1 MSTELNTTEREELI
15 EILRASTLSAIAS
28 IISMAHATKRLT
40 EMGIDVTDLGLG
52 ISGGRRDALINIANE
67 NLNPKVY
74 QSLGHRPQLL
84 RLVCTLSE
92 EDQNQWANGMPIK
105 VYLPHDLSH
114 TEGDYILVTPDQLN
128 QKQIKQVFAQ
138 SGGLRTKAGQLEWV
152 AANTDRAQVKPVE
165 SSEVRIGKGYVQFT
179 GPTTQTLADLL
190 ELVKRLTEKR
200 A

>member
-1 MSTELNTTEREELI
+1 MSTAINTTERDQLI
-15 EILRASTLSAIAS
+15 EILRVSTVSAIES
-28 IISMAHATKRLT
+28 IIKMAHATKRLT
-40 EMGIDVTDLGLG
+40 EMGVDVTDLGLG
-52 ISGGRRDALINIANE
+52 ISGGRRDALINIANQ
-67 NLNPKVY
+67 NLNPQVY

-84 RLVCTLSE
+84 RLVCTLSKDE
-92 EDQNQWANGMPIK
+92 QNQWANGIPVK
-105 VYLPHDLSH
+105 VYLSH
-114 TEGDYILVTPDQLN
+114 TEGDYVLAKPEQLN

-152 AANTDRAQVKPVE
+152 AANTDRALVKTIE
-165 SSEVRIGKGYVQFT
+165 SPEVRIGRGYVEFT

>member
-1 MSTELNTTEREELI
+1 MSTEINTTERDQLI
-15 EILRASTLSAIAS
+15 EILRASTVTAIES
-28 IISMAHATKRLT
+28 IIKMAHATKRLT
-40 EMGIDVTDLGLG
+40 EMGVDVTDLGLG

-84 RLVCTLSE
+84 RLVCTLPQE
-92 EDQNQWANGMPIK
+92 EQNRWANGIPVK
-105 VYLPHDLSH
+105 VYLLDAEDDH
-114 TEGDYILVTPDQLN
+114 ILAKPDQLN

-138 SGGLRTKAGQLEWV
+138 SGGLRTKAGQLEWL
-152 AANTDRAQVKPVE
+152 AANTDRSQVTLVP
-165 SSEVRIGKGYVQFT
+165 SSEVRIGKGFVEFT
-179 GPTTQTLADLL
+179 GPTIQTTADLL